1 MKTAKAALGAQE
13 EISQE
18 MQRFVKAVEGG
29 LGEGET
35 LSEERFTV
43 YYQPKIDLT
52 TGELVGAE
60 ALVRGIGEDGS
71 LIAPAQFI
79 TYMEED
85 GSIRALDLF
94 VLEQALAQMAA
105 WQEKGLGLVPV
116 SVNLSRVTMVSPT
129 TPASILALQSRYPS
143 IPPEA
148 LEIEITERGPMETE
162 TFQETVEKYS
172 ACGLRL
178 SLDDFGSQY
187 ANMSL
192 FTNVRFDT
200 VKLDR
205 SLIARLGDNPVNEA
219 LVRDI
224 IAICRTYGMNCVA
237 EGVETEEHAALLRS
251 LGCRF
256 AQGYYY
262 DKPLAA
268 ADFEEKYLWRRTLR
282 FSDHTG
288 KETHS

>member
-1 MKTAKAALGAQE
+1 M
-13 EISQE
+13 
-18 MQRFVKAVEGG
+18 
-29 LGEGET
+29 
-35 LSEERFTV
+35 
-43 YYQPKIDLT
+43 
-52 TGELVGAE
+52 
-60 ALVRGIGEDGS
+60 RGIGEDGS

-129 TPASILALQSRYPS
+129 TPASILALQSRYPT

-162 TFQETVEKYS
+162 TFQDAVEKYS

-187 ANMSL
+187 ANLSL

-282 FSDHTG
+282 FSDYTG

>member
-1 MKTAKAALGAQE
+1 MC
-13 EISQE
+13 
-18 MQRFVKAVEGG
+18 
-29 LGEGET
+29 
-35 LSEERFTV
+35 
-43 YYQPKIDLT
+43 
-52 TGELVGAE
+52 
-60 ALVRGIGEDGS
+60 
-71 LIAPAQFI
+71 
-79 TYMEED
+79 
-85 GSIRALDLF
+85 IRD
-94 VLEQALAQMAA
+94 
-105 WQEKGLGLVPV
+105 
-116 SVNLSRVTMVSPT
+116 R
-129 TPASILALQSRYPS
+129 
-143 IPPEA
+143 
-148 LEIEITERGPMETE
+148 
-162 TFQETVEKYS
+162 
-172 ACGLRL
+172 RL

-282 FSDHTG
+282 FSDYTG

>member
-1 MKTAKAALGAQE
+1 
-13 EISQE
+13 
-18 MQRFVKAVEGG
+18 
-29 LGEGET
+29 
-35 LSEERFTV
+35 
-43 YYQPKIDLT
+43 
-52 TGELVGAE
+52 
-60 ALVRGIGEDGS
+60 
-71 LIAPAQFI
+71 
-79 TYMEED
+79 
-85 GSIRALDLF
+85 
-94 VLEQALAQMAA
+94 
-105 WQEKGLGLVPV
+105 
-116 SVNLSRVTMVSPT
+116 
-129 TPASILALQSRYPS
+129 
-143 IPPEA
+143 
-148 LEIEITERGPMETE
+148 METE
-162 TFQETVEKYS
+162 TFQDAVEKYS

-187 ANMSL
+187 ANLSL

-205 SLIARLGDNPVNEA
+205 RLIARLGDNPVNEA

-256 AQGYYY
+256 AQGYYC

-268 ADFEEKYLWRRTLR
+268 ADFEEKYLWRRTLK